1 MLPLLFMMLMFN
13 SSWASGSET
22 QNCSISVTV
31 PRGTQFN
38 IMPGT
43 SIMLQCP
50 VLYCTEQPAMSWYRY
65 NEVSQMFLIL
75 QQEQRHSV
83 SWINESTFVLN
94 FASFYKNDSGSYHC
108 EATMKKQKWKSHVIQ
123 VSVQDPNNLTKLE
136 NANNTIE
143 GHGATEKTKA
153 ILLFVLPSLGVL
165 CLLAFCFSGLHC
177 FIRKRQVKNKMNSSS
192 SEHEMNVVLDGDA
205 VYGNQDICR
214 KATPNP
220 TCNESVTSA
229 HQLKSENQD
238 TLVYATLSHGEP
250 LQKSEPLLET
260 VFSEYATIGMEQ

>member
-1 MLPLLFMMLMFN
+1 MYNKQWLIQVLEEFV
-13 SSWASGSET
+13 SKSSET

-123 VSVQDPNNLTKLE
+123 VSVQ
-136 NANNTIE
+136 
-143 GHGATEKTKA
+143 
-153 ILLFVLPSLGVL
+153 
-165 CLLAFCFSGLHC
+165 
-177 FIRKRQVKNKMNSSS
+177 VKNKMNSSS
-192 SEHEMNVVLDGDA
+192 SEHEMNVLSIYRDVQSCNDSILHISDETTVSCLLQVLDGDA